1 MQMQLYITCLNH
13 SQSKVPIIILVN
25 MICLCPQM
33 RPYKVVACL
42 LPTLTHSELLA
53 LSVSLNYV
61 GSHSSQED
69 CKKFSE
75 ILYLISI

>member
-53 LSVSLNYV
+53 LSVFELCWLSLEP
-61 GSHSSQED
+61 GRLQEV
-69 CKKFSE
+69 F
-75 ILYLISI
+75 